1 MNILG
6 LDRNAGAS
14 KADQYVLKQSS
25 KKLDGMLMNHAKYWY
40 VLFTVPSSSSVS
52 KRKMRDPIREN
63 IFWNS
68 ISGWSTPVLHFALN
82 MGTGR
87 ASKKTSFICK

>member
-25 KKLDGMLMNHAKYWY
+25 KKLDGMPMNYVKHWCFVYCPLIQFSAKKKKRE
-40 VLFTVPSSSSVS
+40 TPS
-52 KRKMRDPIREN
+52 E
-63 IFWNS
+63 
-68 ISGWSTPVLHFALN
+68 
-82 MGTGR
+82 
-87 ASKKTSFICK
+87 KKYFLEQQLCLV

>member
-25 KKLDGMLMNHAKYWY
+25 KKLDGMLMNH
-40 VLFTVPSSSSVS
+40 VIIGILFTVPSSSSVP
-52 KRKMRDPIREN
+52 KRKKRE
-63 IFWNS
+63 IFLGTVALVGLNLFF
-68 ISGWSTPVLHFALN
+68 ILH
-82 MGTGR
+82 
-87 ASKKTSFICK
+87 

>member
-25 KKLDGMLMNHAKYWY
+25 KKLDDMLMNHVKNWCFDYCPLLQFSAK
-40 VLFTVPSSSSVS
+40 
-52 KRKMRDPIREN
+52 
-63 IFWNS
+63 
-68 ISGWSTPVLHFALN
+68 
-82 MGTGR
+82 
-87 ASKKTSFICK
+87 KKKERPHQKIYFLEQQLWLV